1 MLKRYFIR
9 QGIKEVQI
17 QRFIKGNFPNGDYS
31 DIVLQRTPL
40 GLKIVIHTNKPGKI
54 IGRGGSNINMI
65 TDALKE
71 RFKLENP
78 QIDIKSIEN
87 PDLDAK
93 IVAKQIASALEKG
106 YNYKKIGNLTLRRIM
121 NAGALGT
128 QIIIAGKLGG
138 SKGRTAK
145 FTEGYLKHCGDPV
158 KQVMDF
164 GYEEA
169 NTRPGKIGIKVK
181 IMREFIDI
189 TGQKISK
196 QELLERSMP
205 KREIPEEKPAEAKKE
220 EAKPGEKPE
229 KEKKGADKKVPKKG
243 AKPSRKAAKNQK
255 KPAVKKPAAKK
266 KKPAVKKPNAKAT
279 AKVKR
284 KKSKK

>member
-17 QRFIKGNFPNGDYS
+17 ERFIKGNFPTGDYS

-40 GLKIVIHTNKPGKI
+40 GLKILIYTNKPGRI
-54 IGRGGSNINMI
+54 IGRGGENINKI
-65 TDALKE
+65 TDALRE

-78 QIDIKSIEN
+78 QIDIKAIEN
-87 PDLDAK
+87 PDMDAK
-93 IVAKQIASALEKG
+93 IVAKQIASALERG

-128 QIIIAGKLGG
+128 QIVIAGKLGG

-145 FTEGYLKHCGDPV
+145 FTEGYLKHCGEPV
-158 KQVMDF
+158 KEVMHY

-189 TGQKISK
+189 TGEKK
-196 QELLERSMP
+196 TRLELLERGLP
-205 KREIPEEKPAEAKKE
+205 KKPEAPGEGPGAKGGEPGKKE
-220 EAKPGEKPE
+220 EKMAKSKEGAAPKKPEAKP
-229 KEKKGADKKVPKKG
+229 
-243 AKPSRKAAKNQK
+243 
-255 KPAVKKPAAKK
+255 VKKRPAAKK
-266 KKPAVKKPNAKAT
+266 PGPRPAGKARPAKRPGKMT
-279 AKVKR
+279 AKVKKNR
-284 KKSKK
+284 AKK

>member
-17 QRFIKGNFPNGDYS
+17 QRFIKENFPAGDYS

-40 GLKIVIHTNKPGKI
+40 GLKILIYTNKPGKI
-54 IGRGGSNINMI
+54 IGRAGRNINII

-71 RFKLENP
+71 RFKMENP
-78 QIDIKSIEN
+78 QIDIKAIEN

-121 NAGALGT
+121 NAGALGA
-128 QIIIAGKLGG
+128 QLVIAGKLGG

-145 FTEGYLKHCGDPV
+145 FTEGYLKHCGEPV
-158 KQVMDF
+158 RQVMDF
-164 GYEEA
+164 GYDEA

-189 TGQKISK
+189 TGERKSK
-196 QELLERSMP
+196 LELMEKALP
-205 KREIPEEKPAEAKKE
+205 REEKPEEKPKME
-220 EAKPGEKPE
+220 KPPEKPE
-229 KEKKGADKKVPKKG
+229 EGKKGMG
-243 AKPSRKAAKNQK
+243 
-255 KPAVKKPAAKK
+255 KPAGKRIPGKAKAPAKRGGKPPAKKVKKPG
-266 KKPAVKKPNAKAT
+266 
-279 AKVKR
+279 
-284 KKSKK
+284 SKK

>member
-17 QRFIKGNFPNGDYS
+17 ERFIKGNFPTGDYS

-40 GLKIVIHTNKPGKI
+40 GLKIVIYTNKPGRI
-54 IGRGGSNINMI
+54 IGRGGKNINMI
-65 TDALKE
+65 TDALKV

-78 QIDIKSIEN
+78 QIDIKAIEN

-106 YNYKKIGNLTLRRIM
+106 YNHKKIGNLTMRRVM

-196 QELLERSMP
+196 LELMERSLP
-205 KREIPEEKPAEAKKE
+205 KREAEMPELKEEKPEKKPAK
-220 EAKPGEKPE
+220 EAKPGPE
-229 KEKKGADKKVPKKG
+229 
-243 AKPSRKAAKNQK
+243 
-255 KPAVKKPAAKK
+255 K
-266 KKPAVKKPNAKAT
+266 KKPAKKPEPAGKPAKKPKAAKKAKAKRPAAKGKSSAKKAGKTKKVKKPKT
-279 AKVKR
+279 
-284 KKSKK
+284 KK